1 MMGSGEGNAQQARL
15 YTSTDAMESLVLEDN
30 PHSFLSTSDYR
41 SAMSGG
47 GSMVNEAHPLAA
59 SPEHPTGK
67 FRDSFSKGFQDSGR
81 SHSLRDTMIEP
92 PSYADAIFSPY
103 MGDDLNGSSPD
114 LGIHSSPSFTSSPS
128 SEFLS
133 VRVSD
138 PQKVPETGSSLV
150 PGGSSY
156 VTYKFS
162 THTNIPSYLG
172 SEFCVKR
179 RFRDVVTL
187 ADKLAERYRG
197 YFIPPRPDKS
207 VVDSQ
212 VMQKVEFIEQRRA
225 ALEKYLAR
233 LATHP
238 VLRHSDELRKFL
250 QAEGRLPLQPT
261 TDIASRMLDGAVKL
275 PLQLFGETS
284 LMLSPQ
290 EAAQPARGR
299 ELLRM
304 FKELKQSVTN
314 DWSTGKPVVIEE
326 DKEFLENKEK
336 LTDLERQLSYASQQ
350 AETWVKGQQEVG
362 EVMGN
367 LGLTFIKLA
376 KFETES
382 TIVSCRRVFAADAKR
397 TATAAVKASR
407 FYRESNALSVK
418 HLDELHEYLGLMQAL
433 HSTFLDRNNALITV
447 QTLTT
452 DVATLNKQIEKSVAA
467 SSKVFGGSKSQNRKT
482 EELKESL
489 KNTDEAYQL
498 SHKQY
503 DQIKDR
509 NKAELKRFDE
519 ERNRDFMNM
528 LRGLNQTQVGYS
540 KKMAN
545 VWTKVAEEAVGS
557 SNRTS
562 EARQT
567 GLLKRPRRASQCLIR
582 FVNRILFLYVTLVRL
597 LLAEYDVHRR
607 ARID

>member
-47 GSMVNEAHPLAA
+47 GSMVHEAHPLAA
-59 SPEHPTGK
+59 SPEQPTGK
-67 FRDSFSKGFQDSGR
+67 FRDSFSKGFQNSGR

-187 ADKLAERYRG
+187 ADKLAESYRG

-233 LATHP
+233 LASHP
-238 VLRHSDELRKFL
+238 VLRHSDELRIFL

-261 TDIASRMLDGAVKL
+261 PDIASRMLDGAVKL

-284 LMLSPQ
+284 SMLSPQ

-314 DWSTGKPVVIEE
+314 DWSSGKPVVIEE

-382 TIVSCRRVFAADAKR
+382 TIVPCQRVFAADAKR

-433 HSTFLDRNNALITV
+433 HSAFLDRNNALITV

-528 LRGLNQTQVGYS
+528 LQGLIQTQVGYS

-545 VWTKVAEEAVGS
+545 VWTKVAEEAAGS

-562 EARQT
+562 EASSS
-567 GLLKRPRRASQCLIR
+567 GFSVL
-582 FVNRILFLYVTLVRL
+582 N
-597 LLAEYDVHRR
+597 
-607 ARID
+607 